1 MRKKRT
7 LEGASLEY
15 QDLPDDE
22 KKLYEDIKAFC
33 AECRLN
39 NIEITR
45 QSVRSK
51 FKCGIDLIC
60 TLMGIMEALEGAN
73 STANDPSA
81 EPPVPPEVA
90 VFSAEQRIG
99 ADRFEQTM
107 AHSFRNALADQ
118 EVSIRNEYLSEIDG
132 GKAALRAL
140 SKRLADFETTT
151 EELTE
156 KVRDHKNVDAERD
169 GILERTRVERD
180 DANEQNKRLTAA
192 NAAANESLSHLNR
205 EVSDLRQ
212 LNSVLSE
219 VKQER
224 DMYRRDRDELT
235 NTVGDLK
242 TRLAVLAKGETH
254 LLSMLVENRL
264 DMEMLRKDHA
274 SVLATIQE
282 QHAFDIGTA
291 HRWIAD
297 LQKQLVEITSQAV
310 G

>member
-1 MRKKRT
+1 
-7 LEGASLEY
+7 
-15 QDLPDDE
+15 
-22 KKLYEDIKAFC
+22 
-33 AECRLN
+33 
-39 NIEITR
+39 
-45 QSVRSK
+45 
-51 FKCGIDLIC
+51 
-60 TLMGIMEALEGAN
+60 
-73 STANDPSA
+73 
-81 EPPVPPEVA
+81 VA